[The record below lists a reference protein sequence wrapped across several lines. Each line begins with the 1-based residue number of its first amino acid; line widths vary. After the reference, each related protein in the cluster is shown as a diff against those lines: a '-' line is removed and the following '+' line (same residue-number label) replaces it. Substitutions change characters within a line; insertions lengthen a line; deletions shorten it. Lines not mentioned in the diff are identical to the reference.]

1 MISKLIKFVIL
12 TRFSKPYLAFLGG
25 VALLYTIPAV
35 IAPHTNNDTG
45 FLTFYKYYVTGT
57 LTFLFIMS
65 VLTGG
70 LAVTESDRQYLF
82 TLPLKKRDL
91 VLALYV
97 MQFIGFGISILFF
110 YGWFLPYIN
119 IPAYLLLIDTILLSL
134 FLTSLTILAT
144 FMDLKSRVIF
154 SLILSLLNLLAL
166 LNIPISPVIA
176 FIGSQFYDSFFLI
189 FISLITITISIS
201 KLDKIEFELTRTII
215 RASSS
220 IYSESKSFVGL
231 KPIQAVYK
239 LNYNTLF
246 FQGRINLGGSTR
258 YSTARIRMSR
268 MIIFPLIF
276 SLIYLIVAILNNKYM
291 LSIQI
296 AINIVLAYIIFG
308 LSFATLSNE
317 RLWLSITSLP
327 SYIYLKHLFISKMLS
342 ILTLISP
349 FIIANFILYLIGNT
363 SALISLII
371 EIAIFP
377 SMSIIYTYLY
387 SHASPIQVIE
397 DITPNIQFNLR
408 QLFIVLLS
416 YSVLGIVIGA
426 FYYIP
431 FLILI
436 IILINGFSL
445 YIVLNKNISM
455 NLVNRLVE
463 RGFV

>member
-1 MISKLIKFVIL
+1 
-12 TRFSKPYLAFLGG
+12 
-25 VALLYTIPAV
+25 
-35 IAPHTNNDTG
+35 
-45 FLTFYKYYVTGT
+45 
-57 LTFLFIMS
+57 
-65 VLTGG
+65 
-70 LAVTESDRQYLF
+70 
-82 TLPLKKRDL
+82 
-91 VLALYV
+91 
-97 MQFIGFGISILFF
+97 
-110 YGWFLPYIN
+110 
-119 IPAYLLLIDTILLSL
+119 
-134 FLTSLTILAT
+134 
-144 FMDLKSRVIF
+144 
-154 SLILSLLNLLAL
+154 
-166 LNIPISPVIA
+166 
-176 FIGSQFYDSFFLI
+176 
-189 FISLITITISIS
+189 
-201 KLDKIEFELTRTII
+201 
-215 RASSS
+215 
-220 IYSESKSFVGL
+220 
-231 KPIQAVYK
+231 
-239 LNYNTLF
+239 
-246 FQGRINLGGSTR
+246 
-258 YSTARIRMSR
+258 